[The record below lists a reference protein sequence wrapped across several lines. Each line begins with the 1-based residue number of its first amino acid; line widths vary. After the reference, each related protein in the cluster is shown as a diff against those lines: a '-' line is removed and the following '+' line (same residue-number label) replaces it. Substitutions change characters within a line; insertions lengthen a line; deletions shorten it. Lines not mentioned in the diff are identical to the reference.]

1 MQRLANSGEG
11 NDTLFWSGHI
21 LSRRE
26 AEQSSQGVGV
36 YIFVEGLSV
45 QYNFFPPLA
54 LQAHRSQ
61 FYWPLAFFTGPEW
74 KKRKIAQLVPNAE
87 RGAVE
92 PGFRESV
99 LSLLIKVKGEK
110 LINFQVLKKS
120 VSLI

>member
-61 FYWPLAFFTGPEW
+61 FYRPLAFFTGPE
-74 KKRKIAQLVPNAE
+74 
-87 RGAVE
+87 
-92 PGFRESV
+92 
-99 LSLLIKVKGEK
+99 
-110 LINFQVLKKS
+110 
-120 VSLI
+120 